1 LLAAAAGLPRS
12 PADLLERA
20 LVVWIPVA
28 LLGYFVLPFP
38 SHALEGISF
47 PLAVLLVR
55 GWQRLASRL
64 RGVRG
69 AHGAVL
75 ALVPV
80 ALILIATLPGMLAD
94 ARDFRNLARASSQ
107 SFYLRPDERR
117 ALDYVA
123 AAAPAG
129 GVVAPL
135 PLATSVPARTDR
147 AVWVG
152 HSYWT
157 PDFDRRAL
165 AVQALFT
172 GALSPSLARGL
183 VADLRARGARLLV
196 ADCKHRTDLR
206 PLLGGELGAE
216 RRFGC
221 ATVYTLV
228 SR

>member
-1 LLAAAAGLPRS
+1 VL
-12 PADLLERA
+12 
-20 LVVWIPVA
+20 WIPVA

-47 PLAVLLVR
+47 PLAVLFVR

-64 RGVRG
+64 RGAQG
-69 AHGAVL
+69 AHDTTL
-75 ALVPV
+75 TLTLTLVAV
-80 ALILIATLPGMLAD
+80 ALILIATLPGMLVD
-94 ARDFRNLARASSQ
+94 ARDFRNLARSSSQ

-165 AVQALFT
+165 AVQALFAA
-172 GALSPSLARGL
+172 ALPPSSARVLVAGLRARGVRVL
-183 VADLRARGARLLV
+183 VADCTHRADLRA
-196 ADCKHRTDLR
+196 
-206 PLLGGELGAE
+206 LLGAELSAE

-221 ATVYTLV
+221 ATVYTLAP
-228 SR
+228 R